1 VKKAA
6 EGDRSGSESS
16 SSGGLP
22 IEDVE
27 ISTQRARMA
36 LIRDHPELLRI
47 EVVSDLAASVPR
59 LVRSDR
65 RRALNVAELAVEIAS
80 RLGNAEGVAQ
90 SLRAKGNA
98 LHGQGRNKS
107 AIEHHQRALEIFRSV
122 GNPDQIARTLST
134 SIQPLI
140 LQGKHDQALAH
151 ARAAREIFE
160 SLGDQWRLA
169 RLELNLGNILD
180 RRDRFKEALASYES
194 AYRYLSIHSADDPE
208 AVAAALHNIAVSCI
222 RLNDFRKA
230 LAAYEQARR
239 FAAEH
244 AMHVLVAQADYN
256 IAWLHYL
263 RGDYSRAISMLREAR
278 ETCRSSGDQYH
289 VGLCS
294 LDLSEIYLEL
304 NLSQEAEET
313 ARQGSAVF
321 RHLGMQ
327 YERGKALANVAIA
340 LGQQGKADLALKLF
354 LQARR
359 ILVKEKNKVIPSLI
373 DLYRAVVLVGEKHD
387 SEASRLCIG
396 ALKTFQR
403 FKLANKAVV
412 CRLLQARI
420 HLRDNDLVRARRQCV
435 RALKSAAPLES
446 PVLSCQAQALMGQIE
461 AALGRD
467 RSSYRAY
474 LRANEYLEQL
484 RNSIHGEELKI
495 SFMKDRVEIYEALVA
510 LCLKGG
516 HTGAALTEA
525 FHYIEQAKSR
535 SLLDVLSTSRSASWL
550 APQGQTEFVA
560 RIRDLREELNWYFHK
575 MEMAQFGQ
583 VSQQELATLRK
594 ESRQR
599 ERELLELLREH
610 SPEDGNGAHDEATIV
625 MTVEQIRR
633 GLPAGALLLEY
644 FQVQDSFVVLLLGR
658 DQMRFVSLA
667 ESSGVAT
674 LLEGLQF
681 QLAKPHLGA
690 EYVKTF
696 GNNLLRST
704 RMHLENLYK
713 ALISPIREML
723 NAAHL
728 IIAPHGILHNLP
740 FQALF
745 DGERYLIDEFTISY
759 APSASVYAV
768 CQALPSVTG
777 NTALVLGIP
786 DEAVPLVQEEV
797 EAVAGSLSNS
807 ELFLGS
813 AATAERLRERGPHS
827 RFIHIATHGYFRRDS
842 PMFSG
847 IRLGDSYLSLYDLYQ
862 LKLPAELVALSGCS
876 TGLSVVAAGDE
887 LLGLAR
893 GIIHAGA
900 QSSLLTLWDV
910 QDRST
915 AQLMKYFY
923 SQLVITNNK
932 AKALQEAMLLL
943 KSEYPHPY
951 YWAPLI
957 LIGKI

>member
-1 VKKAA
+1 MKKLAK
-6 EGDRSGSESS
+6 GDRGSSESS
-16 SSGGLP
+16 FAGGLS
-22 IEDVE
+22 IENADLA
-27 ISTQRARMA
+27 SQRTRWK
-36 LIRDHPELLRI
+36 LIRDHPELMRI

-65 RRALNVAELAVEIAS
+65 KRALNVAELAVTIAS
-80 RLGNAEGVAQ
+80 TLGSAEGVAQ

-98 LHGQGRNKS
+98 LHGQGRNKG
-107 AIEHHQRALEIFRSV
+107 AVEHHQRALEIFRSV
-122 GNPDQIARTLST
+122 GTPDQIARTLST

-140 LQGKHDQALAH
+140 LQGQHDQALAF
-151 ARAAREIFE
+151 AREAREIF
-160 SLGDQWRLA
+160 SRSGDQWRLA
-169 RLELNLGNILD
+169 RLELNLGNIFD
-180 RRDRFKEALASYES
+180 RRDRFKEALACYES
-194 AYRYLSIHSADDPE
+194 AYRYLSVHSADDPE

-230 LAAYEQARR
+230 LASYEQARS

-289 VGLCS
+289 VGLCG

-304 NLSQEAEET
+304 NLSQEAEGT
-313 ARQGSAVF
+313 ARQASTTF
-321 RHLGMQ
+321 QRLGMQ
-327 YERGKALANVAIA
+327 YERGKAVANTAIA
-340 LGQQGKADLALKLF
+340 LGQQGKTDHAIKLF

-359 ILVKEKNKVIPSLI
+359 ILLKEGNKVVPSLI
-373 DLYRAVVLVGEKHD
+373 DLYRAVVLIDAGR
-387 SEASRLCIG
+387 EAEANRLCVA
-396 ALKTFQR
+396 ALKSFQR
-403 FKLANKAVV
+403 FKLANKGVV
-412 CRLLQARI
+412 CRLLLARVQ
-420 HLRDNDLVRARRQCV
+420 LRGNNLTLARKQCAL
-435 RALKSAAPLES
+435 ALKSAATLES

-467 RSSYRAY
+467 RRSYEAYQRA
-474 LRANEYLEQL
+474 RGSLEQL

-495 SFMKDRVEIYEALVA
+495 SFMKDRVEVYEALVA
-510 LCLKGG
+510 LSLKRG
-516 HTGAALTEA
+516 HTGAALIEA
-525 FHYIEQAKSR
+525 FAYIEQAKSR

-550 APQGQTEFVA
+550 APQGQTEFATRV
-560 RIRDLREELNWYFHK
+560 RNLREELNWYFHK
-575 MEMAQFGQ
+575 IEMAQFGQ
-583 VSQQELATLRK
+583 ASQQELAPLRK

-610 SPEDGNGAHDEATIV
+610 SAEGGNGTSGQATV
-625 MTVEQIRR
+625 VLNVEQIQEV
-633 GLPAGALLLEY
+633 LPADALLLEY
-644 FQVQDSFVVLLLGR
+644 FEVQGRFVVLVLGR
-658 DQMRFVSLA
+658 ELMRFVSLT
-667 ESSGVAT
+667 ESSEVST

-690 EYVKTF
+690 EYVKAF
-696 GNNLLRST
+696 GTTLLRST
-704 RMHLENLYK
+704 RMHLENLYR
-713 ALISPIREML
+713 ALISPIRESL

-728 IIAPHGILHNLP
+728 VIAPHGSLHNLP

-768 CQALPSVTG
+768 CQARTAPTG
-777 NTALVLGIP
+777 NGSLILGIP
-786 DEAVPLVQEEV
+786 DEAVPLVREEV
-797 EAVAGSLSNS
+797 EAVAASLPNS
-807 ELFLGS
+807 KLFLGPS
-813 AATAERLRERGPHS
+813 ATAECLREMGQRS

-847 IRLGDSYLSLYDLYQ
+847 IRLGDSYFSLYDLYQ

-876 TGLSVVAAGDE
+876 TGLNVVTAGDE

-893 GIIHAGA
+893 GMIHAGVET
-900 QSSLLTLWDV
+900 SLLTLWDV

-923 SQLVITNNK
+923 GQMAVTHTK
-932 AKALQEAMLLL
+932 AQALQKAMQRL
-943 KSEYPHPY
+943 KSEYSHPY